1 MGSIWGLYGALKVL
15 KTGIFDFWGPTH
27 PQMILKISLRDS
39 TSKNT
44 LYKILRKVSNY
55 INGRHMGL
63 QSMKYMGKIW
73 GNFVNW
79 LKVDEIL
86 LKSISNYFYRILQ
99 QKLGPGKWKPVKIK
113 KIIFFAKKFPRISDF
128 GNFLLKVVIMSTVL
142 NIFIYFLLY
151 SIRNGIIL
159 QIQSFPGKFFIK
171 IVKNYRK
178 YSKYEK
184 I

>member
-1 MGSIWGLYGALKVL
+1 MFLSC
-15 KTGIFDFWGPTH
+15 
-27 PQMILKISLRDS
+27 S

-44 LYKILRKVSNY
+44 SYNTFRKLGNY
-55 INGRHMGL
+55 INGRQMGL
-63 QSMKYMGKIW
+63 QSTQYMGKIW

-128 GNFLLKVVIMSTVL
+128 GNFLLKVVIMNTVL
-142 NIFIYFLLY
+142 NIFIYFLLH
-151 SIRNGIIL
+151 SIRNGLLL
-159 QIQSFPGKFFIK
+159 QIHSFP
-171 IVKNYRK
+171 KNV
-178 YSKYEK
+178 S
-184 I
+184 